1 MSNKEVMQQAAL
13 IKALDHIVRTIE
25 KQLSLIKD
33 RAPGDYLDKRPVVQ
47 SLQSH
52 AKHARAAIAQAT
64 ALEQPEQQAQ
74 TVQAPTQWRDMV
86 VATLVRE
93 GINKHRARELA
104 DHFAAQPEQE
114 PVGYDKTDLNRFVQ
128 DLYDEKMQ
136 EGKHGHY
143 ETMFYVVHRAIKKVA
158 PPKQQAEPVI
168 SAWSLREVYF
178 DEDGEPLM
186 HRSPPAA
193 QRPWQGLTDEDR
205 RKFAAAQY
213 GWEDLLIAAE
223 AKLKERNRGATTHC
237 QCAAC
242 KNGNIHDSDC
252 SVHNGDALPV
262 GPCDCSLATPPV
274 QPAEPA
280 QTFYQPAANEAVE
293 ILKSLGYVYEPTY
306 TGLAWVAK
314 KSAQPEQ
321 QAEPIGF
328 INSPG
333 PITQYIIPTQRPWVG
348 LTDEEILRTDPWEI
362 LRADPWTGPSDS
374 NINPYQILLK
384 VRTLEA
390 KLKERNT

>member
-1 MSNKEVMQQAAL
+1 VINLKQAAHQ
-13 IKALDHIVRTIE
+13 ALVAMEDERYVTKYTHIVE
-25 KQLSLIKD
+25 
-33 RAPGDYLDKRPVVQ
+33 
-47 SLQSH
+47 
-52 AKHARAAIAQAT
+52 AITALRK
-64 ALEQPEQQAQ
+64 ALEQTEQE
-74 TVQAPTQWRDMV
+74 PSQWRDMV
-86 VATLVRE
+86 VVSLVRE
-93 GINKHRARELA
+93 GINKHKARELA
-104 DHFAAQPEQE
+104 DHFA
-114 PVGYDKTDLNRFVQ
+114 T
-128 DLYDEKMQ
+128 
-136 EGKHGHY
+136 
-143 ETMFYVVHRAIKKVA
+143 
-158 PPKQQAEPVI
+158 
-168 SAWSLREVYF
+168 
-178 DEDGEPLM
+178 
-186 HRSPPAA
+186 PPAA
-193 QRPWQGLTDEDR
+193 QRPWVGLTDEDR

-274 QPAEPA
+274 
-280 QTFYQPAANEAVE
+280 YQPAANEAVE
-293 ILKSLGYVYEPTY
+293 ILQSLGYVYEPTY

-321 QAEPIGF
+321 EPAGYDKTEINCFVQSLYDQKMQEGKHGHYETLFHVVHQAIKKVAPPKQQAEPIGF
-328 INSPG
+328 ITPPG
-333 PITQYIIPTQRPWVG
+333 PITQYTIPTQRQWVG
-348 LTDEEILRTDPWEI
+348 LTDEEILSTDPWEI
-362 LRADPWTGPSDS
+362 LRADPWMGTSDS